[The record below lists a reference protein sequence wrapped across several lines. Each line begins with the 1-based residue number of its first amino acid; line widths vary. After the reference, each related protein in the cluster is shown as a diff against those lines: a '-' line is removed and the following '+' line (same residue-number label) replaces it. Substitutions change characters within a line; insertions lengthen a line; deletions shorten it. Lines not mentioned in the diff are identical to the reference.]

1 MSNDQSNNSSPQE
14 QNYASRLR
22 QLQQQQ
28 KASQATQAGKE
39 MLKQQ
44 AKKRIWLWV
53 AGILAGIFLNPIT
66 WIIIGCLFII
76 IVVVAVITQVPGFE
90 FLLKL
95 I

>member
-1 MSNDQSNNSSPQE
+1 MSNDQSNNPSPQE

-28 KASQATQAGKE
+28 KASQATQVGAE

-44 AKKRIWLWV
+44 VKKRVWLWV

-66 WIIIGCLFII
+66 WIIIGCLFIT
-76 IVVVAVITQVPGFE
+76 IVVVAVITQIPGFE

-95 I
+95 L

>member
-1 MSNDQSNNSSPQE
+1 MDTGNQE
-14 QNYASRLR
+14 QNYASKLR
-22 QLQQQQ
+22 QLQQAQ
-28 KASQATQAGKE
+28 KASQAKQAGAD

-44 AKKRIWLWV
+44 VKKRIWLWV

-76 IVVVAVITQVPGFE
+76 IVVVAVITQIPGIGY
-90 FLLKL
+90 LLKL